1 MILNQEERKMK
12 IETTELVNAIQSYI
26 ELITMGE
33 VNAAK
38 AIKNAIVT
46 TATIGKGEAIVWT
59 TRRNEL

>member
-1 MILNQEERKMK
+1 MK
-12 IETTELVNAIQSYI
+12 IETTELVDAIQGYI

-46 TATIGKGEAIVWT
+46 TGKIGKGEAIVWT
-59 TRRNEL
+59 THRSEL

>member
-1 MILNQEERKMK
+1 MK